1 MDTGPA
7 FWLIMTVGGAVL
19 LGIALTYGLISTRRR
34 RDNPVA
40 QRLTDAATRE
50 LYQEEEDRRVRQET
64 AAGDE
69 EARPPAPSGNL
80 TEPAKAS
87 PATTSTMCWACLSY
101 WRPSPPSVSATSGCT
116 RRWLADNR
124 CDAAAPR
131 CLSCGCRC
139 TLAGTSAASGL
150 LTALPIT
157 STGRFWPGA
166 FRLCGL

>member
-64 AAGDE
+64 AAGEE
-69 EARPPAPSGNL
+69 EARPP
-80 TEPAKAS
+80 EPAFN
-87 PATTSTMCWACLSY
+87 PTRTRQGVTGHNVNYVLG
-101 WRPSPPSVSATSGCT
+101 VSLV
-116 RRWLADNR
+116 LAAI
-124 CDAAAPR
+124 AAVGLGYFWMHP
-131 CLSCGCRC
+131 
-139 TLAGTSAASGL
+139 TLVGGQ
-150 LTALPIT
+150 
-157 STGRFWPGA
+157 
-166 FRLCGL
+166 